1 MTEVI
6 LGLGMVA
13 LIGAAVIRWSWNLRR
28 GSASSATTSTRDL
41 ADPWLTRAAEMTRA
55 GHQLVEQIEPIVG
68 TGSGRESSESIA
80 GLPTRQLDDFTH
92 NLAELAA
99 SAPTAM
105 DNRVCRSVAV
115 QSHGLSEALRSRG
128 CGSDSS
134 IPNAER
140 ERLSHLHDRFSE
152 FNLALS
158 DLDRHIHLL

>member
-6 LGLGMVA
+6 LGLGVVA

-28 GSASSATTSTRDL
+28 ESAPSTRTSTRDL
-41 ADPWLTRAAEMTRA
+41 TDPWLTHAAELTRA
-55 GHQLVEQIEPIVG
+55 GHQLVEQIEPIVE

-80 GLPTRQLDDFTH
+80 GFPTRQLDDFTH

-99 SAPTAM
+99 SAPTTM

-115 QSHGLSEALRSRG
+115 QSRGLSEALRSGG

-140 ERLSHLHDRFSE
+140 ERLSRLHDRFSE